1 MVSDINFLPFSYPA
15 FLPQGR
21 QEPAL
26 YVIYIIQAIYCI
38 TLKTDSYL
46 TIFSNVLS
54 TIICD
59 AIDRPV
65 IIFYSPIDKK
75 NAMLWTMYSKN
86 RANLLFLLLL
96 TTLIETIK
104 ERDNQRDIQ
113 PLL

>member
-75 NAMLWTMYSKN
+75 MQCYGLCTVRIGQIYY
-86 RANLLFLLLL
+86 FYFF
-96 TTLIETIK
+96 
-104 ERDNQRDIQ
+104 
-113 PLL
+113 